1 MITCSITIPFV
12 VSVRLVTYTVL
23 IRCVREKNASAF
35 YACEIRRVC
44 HRDVLSF
51 CIGEEPK
58 SGLARDLGDC
68 LQSRNVPFGT
78 SGDFVCKNGIVLQGD
93 SFFEADEK
101 ADRNSK
107 K

>member
-1 MITCSITIPFV
+1 MIPFSITIPLV

-35 YACEIRRVC
+35 YACEVRRVC

-51 CIGEEPK
+51 CIG
-58 SGLARDLGDC
+58 
-68 LQSRNVPFGT
+68 
-78 SGDFVCKNGIVLQGD
+78 KNGIVLQGD

>member
-1 MITCSITIPFV
+1 MIPFSITIPFV

-35 YACEIRRVC
+35 YACEVRRVC

-78 SGDFVCKNGIVLQGD
+78 SGDFLRKLEKN
-93 SFFEADEK
+93 EPHEK
-101 ADRNSK
+101 SWRI
-107 K
+107 